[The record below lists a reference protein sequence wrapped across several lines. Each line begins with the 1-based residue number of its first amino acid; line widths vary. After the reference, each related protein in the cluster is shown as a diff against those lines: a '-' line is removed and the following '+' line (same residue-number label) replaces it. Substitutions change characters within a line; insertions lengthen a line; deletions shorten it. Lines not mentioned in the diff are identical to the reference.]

1 MSVTHLER
9 LNASRSESDHAVL
22 CRHASSK
29 PISRDRTRSSLKHKT
44 AQLHPLSPGSAAARS
59 RRRCGAGGPGADA
72 ELIGVGSLGHDD
84 FHFGVEAAEPRAD
97 DHRLECA
104 ARNQQQLDV
113 PGSATRRPRPTRNDY
128 SAVTVA
134 DERDGSDRRF
144 TAQIRYRPDRPFPD
158 KIGRFRIRSAVTARR
173 GTASTRRAPTRGAHR
188 TRAAAAA
195 TA

>member
-44 AQLHPLSPGSAAARS
+44 AQLHPLPPGS
-59 RRRCGAGGPGADA
+59 RCGAGGPGADA
-72 ELIGVGSLGHDD
+72 GLIGAGSLGHDD

-113 PGSATRRPRPTRNDY
+113 PGSATRRPSPMRNIY
-128 SAVTVA
+128 SDA

-173 GTASTRRAPTRGAHR
+173 GTASARRAPTRGAHR
-188 TRAAAAA
+188 TRAAAAD